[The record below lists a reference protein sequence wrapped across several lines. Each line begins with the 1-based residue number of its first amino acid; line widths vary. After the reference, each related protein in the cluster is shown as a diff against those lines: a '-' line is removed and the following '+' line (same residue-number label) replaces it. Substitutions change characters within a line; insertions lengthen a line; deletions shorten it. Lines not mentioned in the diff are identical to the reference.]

1 MRQTI
6 YEYDAFISHAVE
18 DKIPIANDLCAKL
31 ERAGLKIWYSGKEL
45 GIGDSIEKT
54 IERGLNRSRYGI
66 VILSPTYLA
75 KNWTIREF
83 YTLLAKEIEEHKVI
97 LPVLYNVG
105 VDELKKKDLLMADR
119 FAVNADRGLDF
130 VVDKLVGEIRKP
142 KAVKRRM
149 AWFSKVW
156 MVLILSLLANIIFLL
171 RSNLFPPATP
181 GLLSGGDREQET
193 VHAFTGE
200 NLFSEMQRMASQ
212 LTMCTCNAPKAT
224 QGQAIIRQA
233 NFDTGLSQFVL
244 DGYAEEIP
252 RIQPRPGSKM
262 TMAVVFQ
269 FQTAPDSGSRP
280 DRVVDDMVETINS
293 RTAGASLISMSG
305 QAAPSAR
312 LETVCSHG
320 ITSQTSGSLYRESQH
335 RSSETFSGRSETK

>member
-18 DKIPIANDLCAKL
+18 DKIPIANELCAKL

-119 FAVNADRGLDF
+119 FAVSADRGLDF

-142 KAVKRRM
+142 KAAKRRM
-149 AWFSKVW
+149 
-156 MVLILSLLANIIFLL
+156 
-171 RSNLFPPATP
+171 
-181 GLLSGGDREQET
+181 E
-193 VHAFTGE
+193 
-200 NLFSEMQRMASQ
+200 
-212 LTMCTCNAPKAT
+212 
-224 QGQAIIRQA
+224 
-233 NFDTGLSQFVL
+233 
-244 DGYAEEIP
+244 
-252 RIQPRPGSKM
+252 
-262 TMAVVFQ
+262 
-269 FQTAPDSGSRP
+269 
-280 DRVVDDMVETINS
+280 
-293 RTAGASLISMSG
+293 
-305 QAAPSAR
+305 
-312 LETVCSHG
+312 
-320 ITSQTSGSLYRESQH
+320 
-335 RSSETFSGRSETK
+335 